1 MSEEPVEI
9 KIVKSPDFK
18 IIYANSTFSGIDSSE
33 GTILLYV
40 DRPVPKIKDGEI
52 ELDYFERELQAEI
65 HMPFEICEIF
75 SDLMKSQIERVKS
88 ELEKEAS

>member
-1 MSEEPVEI
+1 MSKEWEI

-18 IIYANSTFSGIDSSE
+18 LIYANGTYGGLDSGA
-33 GTILLYV
+33 GTILFFV
-40 DRPVPKIKDGEI
+40 DRPIPKMKDGEI

-65 HMPFEICEIF
+65 HISFELWETVSEF
-75 SDLMKSQIERVKS
+75 MKSQIEYIKG

>member
-18 IIYANSTFSGIDSSE
+18 IIYAGGTYGGIDSSE
-33 GTILLYV
+33 GTILFFI
-40 DRPVPKIKDGEI
+40 DRPIPKMKDGEI
-52 ELDYFERELQAEI
+52 ELDYFERELQAEL

-75 SDLMKSQIERVKS
+75 SNFMKSQIERVKS
-88 ELEKEAS
+88 ELEKEGS